1 MDNKYVIAIDG
12 PGASGKSSTAKGL
25 AAKLQYV
32 YIDTGAMYRA
42 CGLAALQN
50 KIKLSDLP
58 ALKKMLEKIE
68 IKIIYS
74 NSGNKVLLNGA
85 DVSQEIRE
93 AEISKISSEI
103 AVIGEVRHKMVEL
116 QRQMGAAGGV
126 ILDGR
131 DIGTVV
137 FPEADFK
144 FFMIADVDE
153 RAQRR
158 WQELQERGRAVTLQA
173 VKDELIW
180 RDNNDSSRKI
190 SPLKKAD
197 DAIEIDTTKMSIE
210 QQVDFL
216 YDYIIKHMEK

>member
-12 PGASGKSSTAKGL
+12 PGASGKSSTAKRL
-25 AAKLQYV
+25 ATRLQYV

-197 DAIEIDTTKMSIE
+197 DAIEVDTTKMSIE

-216 YDYIIKHMEK
+216 YDYIINHMEK